1 MQNGCP
7 QIMWKDSLTALT
19 DGTDMDE
26 RKRDSMIAYLR
37 HRMEEYGIEPDD
49 LASAIAGDQEMQ
61 ERARYRNATG
71 DTWTGDGEMPQW
83 LKQAISAGQRLDHF
97 ETASASPMP
106 DTLQKTIDWR
116 DDPFAGSPLAR
127 QHAD

>member
-1 MQNGCP
+1 
-7 QIMWKDSLTALT
+7 
-19 DGTDMDE
+19 MDE

-37 HRMEEYGIEPDD
+37 HRMEEHGIEPDD
-49 LASAIAGDQEMQ
+49 LASAIAGDQVMQ
-61 ERARYRNATG
+61 KAARYQNATG

-83 LKQAISAGQRLDHF
+83 LKQAISAGQRLEHF
-97 ETASASPMP
+97 EMVSASPMQ
-106 DTLQKTIDWR
+106 DTQRKAIDWR

>member
-1 MQNGCP
+1 
-7 QIMWKDSLTALT
+7 
-19 DGTDMDE
+19 MDE

-37 HRMEEYGIEPDD
+37 HRMEEYGIEQAD
-49 LASAIAGDQEMQ
+49 LASAIAGDQGMQ
-61 ERARYRNATG
+61 EPARYRNATG

-83 LKQAISAGQRLDHF
+83 LKQAISAGQKLDHF
-97 ETASASPMP
+97 ETAPASPMP
-106 DTLQKTIDWR
+106 DARQKTIDWR